1 MNIKEL
7 FTAKL
12 EECYEALSNGTTV
25 NIREVSQVIKT
36 QDELRECLSLVKEEQ
51 DKITQGISECDHR
64 IKSWQETKKAW
75 KSRQENLSVALQDTM
90 TNLGIKTITD
100 GSAKVT
106 MTTKTNL
113 NVVSPDEILKQYA
126 IALETFRQTLPPYIK
141 ISVDIDK
148 TQLNSYLK
156 QDNTLLLTMP
166 ESINYKESKS
176 IKIS

>member
-1 MNIKEL
+1 MNIKEI

-12 EECYEALSNGTTV
+12 EECYEALSNGEVV
-25 NIREVSQVIKT
+25 NIKTISQVIQT
-36 QDELRECLSLVKEEQ
+36 QDELRECLPLIKEEQ
-51 DKITQGISECDHR
+51 TKITQGISDCDHR

-75 KSRQENLSVALQDTM
+75 KSRQENLSDALQDTM

-113 NVVSPDEILKQYA
+113 NLVSPDEILKQYEA
-126 IALETFRQTLPPYIK
+126 AVETLRQTLPPYIK
-141 ISVDIDK
+141 LSIDIDK